1 MSMAVISNHLA
12 NQRRPLLIAQCD
24 PSTASKQ
31 AKAALDD
38 PNESEDSK
46 DEGRPVDE
54 ARLGLVCE
62 DCPEGP
68 GDGDGGR
75 EVAFRGG
82 EGVCGCGGLKEE
94 AREEGGLVDMR

>member
-1 MSMAVISNHLA
+1 MSVAVISNHLA

-31 AKAALDD
+31 AQAALDD
-38 PNESEDSK
+38 PDKSEDGEH
-46 DEGRPVDE
+46 EGRPVDE

-75 EVAFRGG
+75 EVTFGSG
-82 EGVCGCGGLKEE
+82 EGVCGCGGLEE
-94 AREEGGLVDMR
+94 ESREEGRLVDMR